1 MKIKIMLLIGLM
13 TGVPVFGQ
21 RVAPPYEVGTWQGF
35 KPAAISYTFDDNC
48 PNQLAK
54 AVPLF
59 DKYSFKATLFTV
71 INLNPNWS
79 GLQAAANNGHEIA
92 SHTVTHP
99 SLDSISE
106 SYQTREYKDSRD
118 IINRKITG
126 QKCLTIAYPFCANGK
141 SNLCSECY
149 IAARSC
155 DGFLASSTPGDFM
168 NIGSIN
174 CGTEGEAK
182 TTPELNAKVESAISS
197 KAWCVFMLHGID
209 DDKGFSPL
217 RSEELGSHLNY
228 VSANS
233 SKFWVNTFGNVVR
246 YIKERNA
253 VSLTILPGRSKHIS
267 IQLTDSLDNSVYNYP
282 VSIRR
287 PLPRGWKNARVKQGT
302 ANLTVQRVKQNSV
315 DYIQFDAVPN
325 AGTIIISKRKG

>member
-1 MKIKIMLLIGLM
+1 MLLIGLI
-13 TGVPVFGQ
+13 TGIPIFGQ
-21 RVAPPYEVGTWQGF
+21 RIASPYEVGTWEGF

-54 AVPLF
+54 AIPLF
-59 DKYSFKATLFTV
+59 DKYRFKATLFTV
-71 INLNPNWS
+71 INWNPNWS

-106 SYQTREYKDSRD
+106 SYQTREYQDSRD

-126 QKCLTIAYPFCANGK
+126 QKCLTIAYPFCTNG
-141 SNLCSECY
+141 NTHLCSECY

-155 DGFLASSTPGDFM
+155 DGFLEPATPPDFM
-168 NIGSIN
+168 YISSIN
-174 CGTEGEAK
+174 CGADGEAK
-182 TTPELNAKVESAISS
+182 TTPELNAKVESAVSS

-209 DDKGFSPL
+209 DDNGFSPL

-233 SKFWVNTFGNVVR
+233 GKFWVNTFGNVVR

-253 VSLTILPGRSKHIS
+253 VSLTVLQNKSKHINL
-267 IQLTDSLDNSVYNYP
+267 QLTDSLDNSVYNYP

-302 ANLTVQRVKQNSV
+302 ANLMVQRVKQNSV
-315 DYIQFDAVPN
+315 DYIQFDAIPN
-325 AGTIIISKRKG
+325 AGTIVISKRKG